1 MKSEMFTIVENRP
14 LTSAVFEMTLEGD
27 TSEIRRPGQ
36 FVELQLPGLF
46 PAASHFR
53 LHMGRRTADPLYK
66 VVGQAP
72 GRWPECPPGP
82 G

>member
-36 FVELQLPGLF
+36 FVELQLPGLSCGVPF
-46 PAASHFR
+46 PSAH
-53 LHMGRRTADPLYK
+53 GTQN
-66 VVGQAP
+66 G
-72 GRWPECPPGP
+72 
-82 G
+82 

>member
-36 FVELQLPGLF
+36 FVELQLLAFFLRRPISVCTWD
-46 PAASHFR
+46 AER
-53 LHMGRRTADPLYK
+53 LTLCIRWWVR
-66 VVGQAP
+66 AP